1 MFVLEDLTVTYPDGT
16 RAVEGV
22 SFRLAPGESAVLA
35 GANGAGK
42 SSLILAAVG
51 VLPSTGMV
59 CADGVTLEKKNLAEL
74 RRRVGVLFQNPD
86 DQLFSAT
93 IYDDIAFGPRNM
105 GLSAEETERR
115 VSEALALLGIE
126 YLRGKTAL
134 KLSGGEKRLAALASV
149 LAMKPSVLLFD
160 KPTAFLDPRA
170 RRNLIKIMN
179 GLPQTKLI
187 ASHDLP
193 FAGAV
198 ASRAIVLKRGR
209 LFADGAAREI
219 LRDEKLMEEGG
230 L

>member
-1 MFVLEDLTVTYPDGT
+1 MFVLEDLIVTYPDGT

-160 KPTAFLDPRA
+160 EPTAFLDPRA

>member
-59 CADGVTLEKKNLAEL
+59 CADGVTLEKKNLADL

-160 KPTAFLDPRA
+160 EPTAFLDPRA

>member
-1 MFVLEDLTVTYPDGT
+1 MFVLKDLTVTYPDGT

-160 KPTAFLDPRA
+160 EPTAFLDPRA

>member
-160 KPTAFLDPRA
+160 EPTAFLDPRA
-170 RRNLIKIMN
+170 RRTLLKIMN

>member
-160 KPTAFLDPRA
+160 EPTAFLDPRA

-198 ASRAIVLKRGR
+198 ASRAIVLKMGR
-209 LFADGAAREI
+209 LFADGTAREI
-219 LRDEKLMEEGG
+219 LCDEKLMEEGG

>member
-1 MFVLEDLTVTYPDGT
+1 MVVLEDLTVTYPDGT

-160 KPTAFLDPRA
+160 EPTAFLDPRA

>member
-1 MFVLEDLTVTYPDGT
+1 M
-16 RAVEGV
+16 
-22 SFRLAPGESAVLA
+22 
-35 GANGAGK
+35 
-42 SSLILAAVG
+42 
-51 VLPSTGMV
+51 
-59 CADGVTLEKKNLAEL
+59 
-74 RRRVGVLFQNPD
+74 LFQNPD

-160 KPTAFLDPRA
+160 EPTAFLDPRA

>member
-160 KPTAFLDPRA
+160 EPTAFLDPRA

-198 ASRAIVLKRGR
+198 ASRAIVLKMGR
-209 LFADGAAREI
+209 LFADGTAREI

>member
-1 MFVLEDLTVTYPDGT
+1 M
-16 RAVEGV
+16 
-22 SFRLAPGESAVLA
+22 LA

-160 KPTAFLDPRA
+160 EPTAFLDPRA

>member
-160 KPTAFLDPRA
+160 EPTAFLDPRA

-198 ASRAIVLKRGR
+198 ASRARVLKRGR

>member
-105 GLSAEETERR
+105 CLSAEETERR

-160 KPTAFLDPRA
+160 EPTAFLDPRA
-170 RRNLIKIMN
+170 RRTLLKIMN

>member
-160 KPTAFLDPRA
+160 EPTAFLDPRA

>member
-160 KPTAFLDPRA
+160 EPTAFLDPRA

-198 ASRAIVLKRGR
+198 ASRAIVLKRGWF
-209 LFADGAAREI
+209 FADGAAREI

>member
-149 LAMKPSVLLFD
+149 LAMKPLVLLFD
-160 KPTAFLDPRA
+160 EPTAFLDPRA